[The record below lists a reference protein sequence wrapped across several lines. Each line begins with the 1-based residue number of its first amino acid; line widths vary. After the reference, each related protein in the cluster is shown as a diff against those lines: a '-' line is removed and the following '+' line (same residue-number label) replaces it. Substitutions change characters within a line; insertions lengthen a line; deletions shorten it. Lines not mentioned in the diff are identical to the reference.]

1 MNWTCLVYGGS
12 MLAIIIWWF
21 VSARKWFKGPK
32 PDIKHQMLGREV
44 LDAREVSN
52 GSGGSSSGSIT
63 KADDRVLDD
72 KHAGTL
78 A

>member
-21 VSARKWFKGPK
+21 VSARKWFHGPVVN
-32 PDIKHQMLGREV
+32 IKHRMLGRDV
-44 LDAREVSN
+44 LDAQEAST
-52 GSGGSSSGSIT
+52 GSGDSSSGSIT
-63 KADDRVLDD
+63 KADDKVLDD
-72 KHAGTL
+72 KHAGAL